1 MLSTAAAAGGG
12 EEGGMAGQ
20 GVGGA
25 GGKGELSAAA
35 AGRSNLKYLR
45 ICRSSSVLEIGA
57 YCVSAMSFHLTCHLS
72 LGRGG
77 SKLSLS
83 RSRRRRCRRTTTRQL
98 GATRR
103 GSSSFQL
110 RANWSSFYFLPVDFF
125 PVCLPPS
132 PHHTLPRLPFKR
144 LHLFN

>member
-1 MLSTAAAAGGG
+1 MPKCCRRQQQQQQKKEEKVASIAGQDV
-12 EEGGMAGQ
+12 GGM
-20 GVGGA
+20 
-25 GGKGELSAAA
+25 GELSAAA

-83 RSRRRRCRRTTTRQL
+83 RSRTTARQL
-98 GATRR
+98 GATQRGAARR

-110 RANWSSFYFLPVDFF
+110 RANWSSFYFCQLIFS
-125 PVCLPPS
+125 CLPP
-132 PHHTLPRLPFKR
+132 PAPRCVCLSSGYTFSTEA
-144 LHLFN
+144 

>member
-1 MLSTAAAAGGG
+1 MPKCCRRQQQQQQKK
-12 EEGGMAGQ
+12 EEKVASIAGQ
-20 GVGGA
+20 DV
-25 GGKGELSAAA
+25 GGKGESSAAA
-35 AGRSNLKYLR
+35 ASRSNLKYLR

-83 RSRRRRCRRTTTRQL
+83 RSRTTTRQL
-98 GATRR
+98 GATQRG

-110 RANWSSFYFLPVDFF
+110 RANWSSFYFCQLIFS
-125 PVCLPPS
+125 CLPPPS
-132 PHHTLPRLPFKR
+132 PCRVCLSSGYTFSTEA
-144 LHLFN
+144 

>member
-1 MLSTAAAAGGG
+1 MASI
-12 EEGGMAGQ
+12 AGQ
-20 GVGGA
+20 AV

-83 RSRRRRCRRTTTRQL
+83 RSRTTTRQL
-98 GATRR
+98 GATQHGAVRR
-103 GSSSFQL
+103 GADL
-110 RANWSSFYFLPVDFF
+110 
-125 PVCLPPS
+125 
-132 PHHTLPRLPFKR
+132 
-144 LHLFN
+144 LHFNFARIGRVFIFAS

>member
-1 MLSTAAAAGGG
+1 MLSTAAAAAEGGG
-12 EEGGMAGQ
+12 SWPSCGGRQ
-20 GVGGA
+20 
-25 GGKGELSAAA
+25 KGELSAAA

-83 RSRRRRCRRTTTRQL
+83 RSRTTTRQL

-110 RANWSSFYFLPVDFF
+110 RANWSSFYFCQLIFS
-125 PVCLPPS
+125 CLPP
-132 PHHTLPRLPFKR
+132 PAPRRVCLSSGYTFSTEA
-144 LHLFN
+144 

>member
-1 MLSTAAAAGGG
+1 MLSTAAAAAA
-12 EEGGMAGQ
+12 EEGGE
-20 GVGGA
+20 GGKHCWPRCG

-83 RSRRRRCRRTTTRQL
+83 RSRTTTRQL
-98 GATRR
+98 GATQHGAVRR
-103 GSSSFQL
+103 GAARIFFISTSRELVEFL
-110 RANWSSFYFLPVDFF
+110 FLPVDFF
-125 PVCLPPS
+125 LFAAPLAV
-132 PHHTLPRLPFKR
+132 PRLPFKR